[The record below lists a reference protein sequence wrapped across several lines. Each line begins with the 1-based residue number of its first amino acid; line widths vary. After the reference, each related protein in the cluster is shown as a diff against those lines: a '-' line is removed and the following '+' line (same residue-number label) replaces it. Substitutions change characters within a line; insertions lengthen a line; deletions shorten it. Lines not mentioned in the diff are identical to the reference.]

1 MDIQF
6 KLFETQINPVYQ
18 VAEIEIHYK
27 TKVNP
32 SERPHIS
39 SSRASYDI
47 LLSIWDSNAIE
58 YKEEFKILLLNQSN
72 KVLGAVNVSK
82 GGVSSTVVD
91 AKIVFGAA
99 LKANASFIILAHNHP
114 SGNLTP
120 SEPDKRLT
128 QKLKQAGEF
137 LDLKILDHII
147 LTKEGYYSFADEGSL

>member
-1 MDIQF
+1 MDTQI
-6 KLFETQINPVYQ
+6 KLFPETQTSIYQ

-27 TKVNP
+27 TKVMP

-39 SSRASYDI
+39 NSRASYAI

-72 KVLGAVNVSK
+72 KVLGAVNISH

-137 LDLKILDHII
+137 LDIKILDHII
-147 LTKEGYYSFADEGSL
+147 LTKEGYYSFADEGML